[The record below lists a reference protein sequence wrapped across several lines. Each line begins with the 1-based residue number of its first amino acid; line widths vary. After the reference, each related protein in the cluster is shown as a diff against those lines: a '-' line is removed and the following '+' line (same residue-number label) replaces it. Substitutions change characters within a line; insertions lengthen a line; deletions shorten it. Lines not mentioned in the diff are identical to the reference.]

1 MGNYIDADDI
11 DNWPSGTTE
20 AEQTAAINYV
30 EQLIEKIIGRHFY
43 SKAFDI
49 KINGNNKNRLFLP
62 LYADILTVTKIW
74 VGGIEMD
81 SSWFTFDENSVFIDL
96 TSSGSGVG
104 DPELLYKLTTV
115 EAVGIFPRGF
125 NNIRIKGTYGD
136 SAVPQPIKELCII
149 LVRYDNDNTLYTS
162 TVLASEKIGDYA
174 YKIGDEFYKKNKIY
188 TGIFEADKII
198 AAYKRQ
204 KKLVIMAA

>member
-11 DNWPSGTTE
+11 VNWPSGTTE
-20 AEQTAAINYV
+20 AEQTAAIANA
-30 EQLIEKIIGRHFY
+30 EQLVEKIIGRHFY

-74 VGGIEMD
+74 VGGIELET
-81 SSWFTFDENSVFIDL
+81 SWYTFGENSVFIDL

-104 DPELLYKLTTV
+104 DPELMYKLTTV
-115 EAVGIFPRGF
+115 EEVGIFPRGF

-136 SAVPQPIKELCII
+136 ATVPQPIKELCKI
-149 LVRYDNDNTLYTS
+149 LISYDNDDSLYTS
-162 TVLASEKIGDYA
+162 TIKASEKIGDYA
-174 YKIGDEFYKKNKIY
+174 YSIGGGVYDKIKIY

-198 AAYKRQ
+198 TAYKRQ
-204 KKLVIMAA
+204 KKAAIMAA